1 MSIDTKI
8 DTKTAPRLP
17 AELVASNVFLLKRLG
32 FAAKGRSLEVYEQ
45 EGLNPYH
52 YAILAL
58 LDEGMPETQAAI
70 ADALGYDR
78 GTLVGLLDELEEQKL
93 VERKRD
99 PDDRRRHLSASPPTA
114 GARSGGCGRLRPGSR
129 KSSSLRST
137 LSSGSRCTH
146 FCSSSPSATSRAALH
161 LPSAT
166 RGRDGGRIDSLA
178 TPLLTSV
185 EPLHRAGG
193 HIREER
199 T

>member
-1 MSIDTKI
+1 LVALPYSNEMSIDTKI

-32 FAAKGRSLEVYEQ
+32 FAAKSRSLEVYEQ

-99 PDDRRRHLSASPPTA
+99 PDDRRRHLVRLTSDGRRTL
-114 GARSGGCGRLRPGSR
+114 GRLRAFAARVEEAFLAPLDAAQR
-129 KSSSLRST
+129 ESLHALLLLLAERHEP
-137 LSSGSRCTH
+137 RCAP
-146 FCSSSPSATSRAALH
+146 PS
-161 LPSAT
+161 
-166 RGRDGGRIDSLA
+166 
-178 TPLLTSV
+178 
-185 EPLHRAGG
+185 
-193 HIREER
+193 
-199 T
+199 